1 MDSNLGRTRGSTRF
15 RVISLEDSKDLF
27 NCGRTRMIQ
36 SFIFGEV
43 KSVGKANLSPLSL
56 SFFPLIPSIKACLF
70 ALSAT
75 KNIIQRIV
83 ILYHTKFY

>member
-36 SFIFGEV
+36 SFIFEEV
-43 KSVGKANLSPLSL
+43 KSVDKVNLSPPRSLSL
-56 SFFPLIPSIKACLF
+56 FPPNPIHQGLLICL
-70 ALSAT
+70 
-75 KNIIQRIV
+75 
-83 ILYHTKFY
+83 